1 MNIFSAINIYQ
12 GAWSEKARRPFS
24 EEEIKQ
30 VKSATVVDSQYG
42 SSVCFLMTSGGKA
55 YIPLSNTSNLKVG
68 DDVDLSSAE
77 LLTLGREGD
86 ADIYRVQA

>member
-1 MNIFSAINIYQ
+1 MNIFSAIHVYP
-12 GAWSEKARRPFS
+12 GAWAEKARRAFS

-30 VKSATVVDSQYG
+30 VKSAKVVDSNYG
-42 SSVCFLMTSGGKA
+42 SSVCFTMVSGGKA
-55 YIPLSNTSNLKVG
+55 YIPLSNTSNLHVG

-77 LLTLGREGD
+77 LLTLGRKGD